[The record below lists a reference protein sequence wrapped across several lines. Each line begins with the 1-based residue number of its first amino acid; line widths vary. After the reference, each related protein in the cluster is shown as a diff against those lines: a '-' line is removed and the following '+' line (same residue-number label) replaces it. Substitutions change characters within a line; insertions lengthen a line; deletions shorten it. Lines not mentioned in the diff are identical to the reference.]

1 MSDESAHVDWNL
13 LPHAPLAFFGLAES
27 FDRKELKRA
36 YNRLLRQFK
45 PEKHPQEFQRIRA
58 AYELLDNQQRYGAA
72 ATPSPS
78 YQWTTDEAPTP
89 PSPSRPSQ
97 QRQPLEPVAVPPAAA
112 SQPHVSSPLPLHV
125 RIRQEPLANVYRQLA
140 EKQHKLPY
148 DFYALAVMSD
158 VVHRKDGQQFLRW
171 ILQGLAEHR
180 HDRALLSL
188 LYEYLRGPLAI
199 NVVPNLLV
207 AVSKTVRTDGFY
219 PLTESLWHRLLRE
232 LPFAEFRK
240 TLAACEANLRAVGI
254 DARLAFTVEILKA
267 AIWVADAE
275 WINRAFALIEENFE
289 RVAYHLQNDLDLLDF
304 LRRYIAGRP
313 PLEQASPLRREI
325 DDALRE
331 FFSGEQTTRDRKVL
345 QCQVRMAADPQATL
359 AAFPLNSEE
368 DYSNFYLLWS
378 YVSGDV
384 AERHTTERPPTNV
397 SAWISR
403 GRAVYENIERR
414 IKSSAPYRRWT
425 VASFVYSLVVAQ
437 FYLLL
442 TVVPLIP
449 VLVLIGSGVSQ
460 GGFVNAFL
468 PLATI
473 GITIGAAIYIHFCHL
488 RPRWKKREQAHATNC
503 YTAISREELAAFLQ
517 RSQFSHQELRELLF
531 NADIT
536 NLTMAQSTADHFQKD
551 YALAIYAIALRFQV

>member
-1 MSDESAHVDWNL
+1 MNADWSL
-13 LPHAPLAFFGLAES
+13 LPHAPLAFFGLSDA

-36 YNRLLRQFK
+36 YNRLLRQYK

-58 AYELLDNQQRYGAA
+58 AYELLDNQLRYGAA
-72 ATPSPS
+72 ATPAPEYRWRTDDAPS
-78 YQWTTDEAPTP
+78 ASP
-89 PSPSRPSQ
+89 PSTAEKSRP
-97 QRQPLEPVAVPPAAA
+97 REPAPAAA
-112 SQPHVSSPLPLHV
+112 SAHAYASPPSPASTPLHV
-125 RIRQEPLANVYRQLA
+125 RIRQHPMANVYRELA

-171 ILQGLAEHR
+171 LLQGLSEHR
-180 HDRALLSL
+180 QDRALLSL

-199 NVVPNLLV
+199 ELAPKLLV
-207 AVSKTVRTDGFY
+207 AVSKTVRTDEFY
-219 PLTESLWHRLLRE
+219 PLTERLWHRLLRE
-232 LPFAEFRK
+232 RPFAEFRK
-240 TLAACEANLRAVGI
+240 TLEACEANVRDVSI

-267 AIWVADAE
+267 AIWDADAE
-275 WINRAFALIEENFE
+275 WTNRAFALLEENSE

-304 LRRYIAGRP
+304 LRRYISGRP
-313 PLEQASPLRREI
+313 ALATASPLRREI

-331 FFSGEQTTRDRKVL
+331 FFSGEQATRDRKVL

-359 AAFPLNSEE
+359 AAFPLTSEE
-368 DYSNFYLLWS
+368 DYSNFYVLWS
-378 YVSGDV
+378 YVSADV
-384 AERHTTERPPTNV
+384 AERHTTEREPANV

-414 IKSSAPYRRWT
+414 VKSSAPYLRLRGAGLGYLLF
-425 VASFVYSLVVAQ
+425 VAL
-437 FYLLL
+437 FYLFVTL
-442 TVVPLIP
+442 VPLIV
-449 VLVLIGSGVSQ
+449 VLLLIGSSTYQ
-460 GGFVNAFL
+460 GSFVKFFL
-468 PLATI
+468 PLTTMI
-473 GITIGAAIYIHFCHL
+473 ITFGAAAYVHRSHL
-488 RPRWKKREQAHATNC
+488 RPRWQKHEQTHATNC

>member
-1 MSDESAHVDWNL
+1 MSDDNVPVDWHL
-13 LPHAPLAFFGLAES
+13 LPHAPLAFFGLDES

-58 AYELLDNQQRYGAA
+58 AYELLDNQLRYGAA

-78 YQWTTDEAPTP
+78 YQWKTDETP
-89 PSPSRPSQ
+89 EKR
-97 QRQPLEPVAVPPAAA
+97 RPLEPAAAAPTAPSQASPPPA
-112 SQPHVSSPLPLHV
+112 PLPLHV
-125 RIRQEPLANVYRQLA
+125 RIRQEPMANIYRQLA

-199 NVVPNLLV
+199 NIVPNLLV
-207 AVSKTVRTDGFY
+207 AVSKTVRTDEFF

-232 LPFAEFRK
+232 RPFPEFRK
-240 TLAACEANLRAVGI
+240 ALAVCETNLRAVGI

-289 RVAYHLQNDLDLLDF
+289 RVAYRLQNDLDLLDF
-304 LRRYIAGRP
+304 LRRYVAGRP
-313 PLEQASPLRREI
+313 PLDRVSPLRREI

-331 FFSGEQTTRDRKVL
+331 FFSGDQATRDRKVL
-345 QCQVRMAADPQATL
+345 QCQVHMAADPQATL
-359 AAFPLNSEE
+359 AAFPLTSEE
-368 DYSNFYLLWS
+368 DYSNFYILWN
-378 YVSGDV
+378 YVSADV
-384 AERHTTERPPTNV
+384 AERHTAERPPSNV
-397 SAWISR
+397 SAWMSR
-403 GRAVYENIERR
+403 GRALYETIDQRVR
-414 IKSSAPYRRWT
+414 GSGSYTKLLGLTALYCTGIGALYLI
-425 VASFVYSLVVAQ
+425 ASM
-437 FYLLL
+437 LLL
-442 TVVPLIP
+442 IP
-449 VLVLIGSGVSQ
+449 ALTMMETGY
-460 GGFVNAFL
+460 FWD
-468 PLATI
+468 TI
-473 GITIGAAIYIHFCHL
+473 APWIAVAAGCCAAIWIHFRYL
-488 RPRWKKREQAHATNC
+488 RPRWKQFLQRQETRRYAE
-503 YTAISREELAAFLQ
+503 ISRGELASFLQ
-517 RSQFSHQELRELLF
+517 RSQFSHSELRELLF

-536 NLTMAQSTADHFQKD
+536 NLTTAQSTADHFQKD

>member
-1 MSDESAHVDWNL
+1 MSDENAPVDWSL

-78 YQWTTDEAPTP
+78 YQWKTDEAPA
-89 PSPSRPSQ
+89 PSPSRPSEK
-97 QRQPLEPVAVPPAAA
+97 RQPAEPTTAPAAA
-112 SQPHVSSPLPLHV
+112 EFQTQQAPAPALTPLHV

-199 NVVPNLLV
+199 NIVPNLLV
-207 AVSKTVRTDGFY
+207 AVSKTIRTDGYY

-232 LPFAEFRK
+232 RPFAEFRK
-240 TLAACEANLRAVGI
+240 TLEACEANLRAVGI

-275 WINRAFALIEENFE
+275 WINLAFALIEENFE

-331 FFSGEQTTRDRKVL
+331 FFSGDQTTRDRKVL

-359 AAFPLNSEE
+359 AAFPLNAEE

-384 AERHTTERPPTNV
+384 AERHVAERPPTNV
-397 SAWISR
+397 MAWISR
-403 GRAVYENIERR
+403 GRAIYENVNQRFRGSKLRR
-414 IKSSAPYRRWT
+414 LTFAGQVLFALGAVCLIIPFAMAFPWIHGIAPVTSLSDGTLR
-425 VASFVYSLVVAQ
+425 VIGFV
-437 FYLLL
+437 
-442 TVVPLIP
+442 
-449 VLVLIGSGVSQ
+449 IGLSGVGAAYRFYVRQRWSAYLQ
-460 GGFVNAFL
+460 K
-468 PLATI
+468 LATEFYS
-473 GITIGAAIYIHFCHL
+473 ASS
-488 RPRWKKREQAHATNC
+488 RP
-503 YTAISREELAAFLQ
+503 ELAAFLQ

-531 NADIT
+531 NADISQ
-536 NLTMAQSTADHFQKD
+536 LQMAQSTADHFQRD
-551 YALAIYAIALRFQV
+551 YGLAIYALALRFQV

>member
-1 MSDESAHVDWNL
+1 MSEENAPVDWNL
-13 LPHAPLAFFGLAES
+13 LPHAPLAFFGLDES

-58 AYELLDNQQRYGAA
+58 AYELLDNQLRYGAA

-78 YQWTTDEAPTP
+78 YQWKTDETP
-89 PSPSRPSQ
+89 EKR
-97 QRQPLEPVAVPPAAA
+97 RPLEPAAAAPTVPSQASPPPPA
-112 SQPHVSSPLPLHV
+112 PPPLHV
-125 RIRQEPLANVYRQLA
+125 RIRQEPMANIYRELA

-199 NVVPNLLV
+199 NIVPNLLV
-207 AVSKTVRTDGFY
+207 AVSKTVRTDEFF

-232 LPFAEFRK
+232 RPFAEFHK
-240 TLAACEANLRAVGI
+240 TLAACETNLRAVGI

-313 PLEQASPLRREI
+313 PLDSVSPLRREI

-331 FFSGEQTTRDRKVL
+331 FFSGDQATRDRKVL
-345 QCQVRMAADPQATL
+345 QCQVHMAADPQATL
-359 AAFPLNSEE
+359 AAFPLTSEE
-368 DYSNFYLLWS
+368 DFSNFYILWN
-378 YVSGDV
+378 YVSADV
-384 AERHTTERPPTNV
+384 AERHTAERPPANV
-397 SAWISR
+397 SAWMSR
-403 GRAVYENIERR
+403 GRALYENVERR
-414 IKSSAPYRRWT
+414 VMTSRLYAKWT
-425 VASFVYSLVVAQ
+425 
-437 FYLLL
+437 
-442 TVVPLIP
+442 
-449 VLVLIGSGVSQ
+449 
-460 GGFVNAFL
+460 FVNILHLVGIALCGFLAFVIFAAVL
-468 PLATI
+468 TAVAVSMKSILNVSPRNDGFDILAITASCTL
-473 GITIGAAIYIHFCHL
+473 GILLAAWATKRHISPRRL
-488 RPRWKKREQAHATNC
+488 RLNQKQATRC
-503 YTAISREELAAFLQ
+503 YEAISREELAAFLQ
-517 RSQFSHQELRELLF
+517 RSQFSHQELRDLLF

>member
-1 MSDESAHVDWNL
+1 LSDDDAKVDWSL

-58 AYELLDNQQRYGAA
+58 AYELLDNQLRYGAA
-72 ATPSPS
+72 ATPSPA
-78 YQWTTDEAPTP
+78 YQWKTDESPAPP
-89 PSPSRPSQ
+89 SSPSRSSQ
-97 QRQPLEPVAVPPAAA
+97 QPRPLEPATVPPAPA
-112 SQPHVSSPLPLHV
+112 SQPAVPLHV
-125 RIRQEPLANVYRQLA
+125 RIRREPLANVYRELA

-199 NVVPNLLV
+199 NVIPNVLV
-207 AVSKTVRTDGFY
+207 AVSKTVRTDGFF

-232 LPFAEFRK
+232 RPFAEFRK
-240 TLAACEANLRAVGI
+240 TLEACEANLRTVGI

-275 WINRAFALIEENFE
+275 WINRAFTLIEENFE

-313 PLEQASPLRREI
+313 ALATASPLRREI

-331 FFSGEQTTRDRKVL
+331 FFSGDQTTRDRKVL

-368 DYSNFYLLWS
+368 DYSNFYVLWS
-378 YVSGDV
+378 YVSADV
-384 AERHTTERPPTNV
+384 AERHTTEREPANV
-397 SAWISR
+397 SAWMTR
-403 GRAVYENIERR
+403 GRALYENIERR
-414 IKSSAPYRRWT
+414 IKGSALHVRRIFLRVLFGAGVGVCGFVAIIFFGGMIAIVLEASNGRFPEGGKPLFVFLLAVDCAFIVGAFFLYRFVRRRWI
-425 VASFVYSLVVAQ
+425 AS
-437 FYLLL
+437 
-442 TVVPLIP
+442 
-449 VLVLIGSGVSQ
+449 SQ
-460 GGFVNAFL
+460 L
-468 PLATI
+468 LATRC
-473 GITIGAAIYIHFCHL
+473 Y
-488 RPRWKKREQAHATNC
+488 RE
-503 YTAISREELAAFLQ
+503 ISREELAAFLQ